1 MQKVDGIAVWDEGLK
16 AGKPIIFI
24 HGFPFDHTMW
34 KPQIEALKQ
43 DFRVISY
50 DVRGHGASDVGESP
64 YRLDGFVEDLIAI
77 LDALR
82 IAKVT
87 VCGLSMGGYIALRAV
102 ERYPNRFES
111 LVLCDT
117 RSTADTEEGKKRRL
131 LTAEL
136 VKKSLVPSYAE
147 ESVKALFSAKTMAEK
162 KEIVDLVK
170 DMIRGNTVDG
180 IVFTLSALAGRTD
193 TTPALKQMALPALIL
208 TGEEDNITPPSDARA
223 MAAVLPN
230 ARLYLIPQAAHLSNL
245 ENPQYFNEKLTAF
258 LNSIKE

>member
-1 MQKVDGIAVWDEGLK
+1 MWDEGLK
-16 AGKPIIFI
+16 GGKPIIFV
-24 HGFPFDHTMW
+24 HGFPFNHTMW
-34 KPQIEALKQ
+34 KPQLEALKLN
-43 DFRVISY
+43 FRVISY
-50 DVRGHGASDVGESP
+50 DVRGHGASDVGDGP

-77 LDALR
+77 LDAFK
-82 IAKVT
+82 IKKVT
-87 VCGLSMGGYIALRAV
+87 ICGLSMGGYIALRAV
-102 ERYPNRFES
+102 ERYPNRFEA
-111 LVLCDT
+111 LILCDT
-117 RSTADTEEGKKRRL
+117 KSTADTEEGKKRRM

-147 ESVKALFSAKTMAEK
+147 ESAKALFSAKTMAEK
-162 KEIVDLVK
+162 KEIVDFVK

-208 TGEEDNITPPSDARA
+208 TGEEDNITPPADGRA
-223 MAAVLPN
+223 MAAALPN
-230 ARLYLIPQAAHLSNL
+230 AKMYLIPQAAHLSNL